1 MPGCVKTKQRLT
13 DSNRWTKSSQS
24 FNRHVLLI
32 INLSRGYFPC
42 FFIKNENNIQ
52 QKQKKTSD

>member
-42 FFIKNENNIQ
+42 FLLKMKTISNKN
-52 QKQKKTSD
+52 KKKTSD